1 MRTKIL
7 IVCLGLVSLGVQIK
21 AVNEIRMNQVQANKQ
36 AQRSDSPL
44 SLSLA
49 GEWSV
54 MLGDAKEVRHA
65 MLPGTIDTNH
75 LGFAPSD
82 TTETTHLT
90 RLYAYKG
97 KATYSRTIEIPKQ
110 WKKAAVELFL
120 ERTKPTWVYVDGNLV
135 DSCNFISTP
144 QRYILPKLKTGKHQL
159 DIVVDNSRGVPEQV
173 YGSSH
178 AYTEDTQ
185 TNWNGIIGEISLKQ
199 VELKA
204 GQKLISWE
212 RLSSKAEKGVDAEEQ
227 DAYLFDN
234 DKYLLVGMVQS
245 ESRQYTGKVLP
256 CFRDFHIEGAHFYAD
271 GHPVFLRGKHDAAVW
286 PLTGHVDMTV
296 EGWMKYLGI
305 CSAYGINH
313 VRFHSWCPPE
323 AAFVAADSL
332 GIYLQPELPF
342 WGSFDDKDET
352 LMTFLHQEGEN
363 ILREYG
369 HHPSFRMM
377 ALGNELWGSI
387 DKMKEFVDD
396 FREIA
401 PDKYYTFGSNYY
413 LGYQGVKEGMD
424 YFTTCRIGGEDW
436 GKYNTHTRG
445 SFSFADA
452 YDGGIINHFR
462 PNTTMNFDEACDKWA
477 SPQPWQRQDVEQTSY
492 KRAAGIPIISH
503 ETGQFQ
509 TYPDFREIKKYTGVL
524 YPYNFEIF
532 RRRLAA
538 AGMLSQSDDFHK
550 ASGLWSVKLY
560 KADIEM
566 DLRTRNMAG
575 FQLLDIQDY
584 PGQGSAYVGI
594 LDAFMESKG
603 ITTPEEWR
611 QWCSPVVPLLVTDRF
626 CYEENDTMKAKIQIA
641 NYGGESLKG
650 KKVEWKLDYAKDER
664 YPNVSSVA
672 ETLTHLNQ
680 PSPLAQGEI
689 TIHTD
694 EEGWI
699 DVGEIVHK
707 MKVKANGIDDGDG
720 KCLDVYVGSR
730 KLTLSLYI
738 YEGELDATRYS
749 NTYDLWVYTTPK
761 NINYLKKQVVIV
773 KDLTSDV
780 VKKLEKGAKILWL
793 PTTSNHFVA
802 SDATL
807 SQASN
812 ATPYT
817 VGGLFQT
824 DYWNYRM
831 FKTICENNKKKVSP
845 GTLGILTNPTHPLF
859 RDFPTEMHTNWQ
871 WFPVIKESH
880 PLVLDNFPKD
890 YRPIVQVIDNIERN
904 HKLGLVM
911 EWKVG
916 KGKLLVCMS
925 DLEKASEYP
934 EGRAFYESVLDYML
948 SGDFH
953 PSSEMTMEELKKT
966 LATEPRKIT
975 MKELNNISQ
984 Y

>member
-49 GEWSV
+49 GEWNV
-54 MLGDAKEVRHA
+54 TLGDAKEVKHA

-204 GQKLISWE
+204 GQKLKS
-212 RLSSKAEKGVDAEEQ
+212 
-227 DAYLFDN
+227 
-234 DKYLLVGMVQS
+234 GMVQS

-256 CFRDFHIEGAHFYAD
+256 CFKDFHIEGAHFYAD
-271 GHPVFLRGKHDAAVW
+271 GHLVFLRGKHDAAVW

-305 CSAYGINH
+305 CRAYGINH

-396 FREIA
+396 FRKIA

-413 LGYQGVKEGMD
+413 LGYQGIKEGMD
-424 YFTTCRIGGEDW
+424 YFTTCRIGGEGW

-452 YDGGIINHFR
+452 YDGGMINHFH
-462 PNTTMNFDEACDKWA
+462 PNSTMNFDEACDK
-477 SPQPWQRQDVEQTSY
+477 
-492 KRAAGIPIISH
+492 AGIPIISH

-509 TYPDFREIKKYTGVL
+509 TYPDYREMKKYTGVL
-524 YPYNFEIF
+524 YPYNFEVF

-538 AGMLSQSDDFHK
+538 VGMLSQADDFHK

-925 DLEKASEYP
+925 NLEKASEYP

>member
-1 MRTKIL
+1 MKKSIL
-7 IVCLGLVSLGVQIK
+7 IVCLGFISLD
-21 AVNEIRMNQVQANKQ
+21 ML
-36 AQRSDSPL
+36 AQGSDSPL

-49 GEWSV
+49 GEWNV
-54 MLGDAKEVRHA
+54 TLGDAKEVKHA

-97 KATYSRTIEIPKQ
+97 KATYSCTIEIPRQ
-110 WKKAAVELFL
+110 WKKKAVELFL
-120 ERTKPTWVYVDGNLV
+120 ERTKPTWVYVDGVLV

-144 QRYILPKLKTGKHQL
+144 QRYILPKLKSGKHTL
-159 DIVVDNSRGVPEQV
+159 EIVVDNSRGVPEQV

-204 GQKLISWE
+204 GQKLKS
-212 RLSSKAEKGVDAEEQ
+212 
-227 DAYLFDN
+227 
-234 DKYLLVGMVQS
+234 GMVQS

-256 CFRDFHIEGAHFYAD
+256 CFRDFRIEGAHFYAD

-342 WGSFDDKDET
+342 WGSFDDKDEK
-352 LMTFLHQEGEN
+352 LMAFLHQEGEN

-396 FREIA
+396 FRKIA
-401 PDKYYTFGSNYY
+401 PGKYYTFGSNYY

-424 YFTTCRIGGEDW
+424 YFTTCRIGGEGW

-477 SPQPWQRQDVEQTSY
+477 SPQPWQKQDVEQTSY

-538 AGMLSQSDDFHK
+538 AGMLSQADDFHK

-566 DLRTRNMAG
+566 DLRTKNMAG

-584 PGQGSAYVGI
+584 PGQGSAFVGI

-603 ITTPEEWR
+603 ITTANEWH
-611 QWCSPVVPLLVTDRF
+611 QWCSSVVPLLVTDRF
-626 CYEENDTMKAKIQIA
+626 CYDENEMMNAKVQIA

-650 KKVEWKLDYAKDER
+650 KKLVWKLDYALDENFGDDAA
-664 YPNVSSVA
+664 PNA
-672 ETLTHLNQ
+672 GANIDRFNQ

-689 TIHTD
+689 PITTD
-694 EEGWI
+694 EEGLI
-699 DVGEIVHK
+699 DIGKIHHK
-707 MKVKANGIDDGDG
+707 MKVMADGFNDGNGT
-720 KCLDVYVGSR
+720 CLDVKIPSR
-730 KLTLSLYI
+730 KVILTLDIDYGR
-738 YEGELDATRYS
+738 YDARRHR
-749 NTYDLWVYTTPK
+749 NTYDLWIYTTEK
-761 NINYLKKQVVIV
+761 NLDIYKKGVVITS
-773 KDLTSDV
+773 DLTDEV
-780 VKKLEKGAKILWL
+780 AKKLEKGARVLWM
-793 PTTSNHFVA
+793 PTTSKNFVA
-802 SDATL
+802 SADTI
-807 SQASN
+807 SQAGN

-831 FKTICENNKKKVSP
+831 FKTICENNKKTVSP
-845 GTLGILTNPTHPLF
+845 GTLGILTNPKHPIF
-859 RDFPTEMHTNWQ
+859 CDFPTEMHTNWQ
-871 WFPVIKESH
+871 WFPVIKDSH
-880 PLVLDNFPKD
+880 PLVLDNFAKD
-890 YRPIVQVIDNIERN
+890 DKPIVQVIDNIERN

-916 KGKLLVCMS
+916 AGKLLVCMS

-934 EGRAFYESVLDYML
+934 EGRAFYESVLSYMR
-948 SGDFH
+948 SPEFA
-953 PSSEMTMEELKKT
+953 PQSEITIAGLRKKMKE
-966 LATEPRKIT
+966 EPRQISL
-975 MKELNNISQ
+975 KELNNISQ

>member
-1 MRTKIL
+1 MKKSIL
-7 IVCLGLVSLGVQIK
+7 IVCLGFISLD
-21 AVNEIRMNQVQANKQ
+21 ML
-36 AQRSDSPL
+36 AQGSDSPL

-204 GQKLISWE
+204 GQKLKS
-212 RLSSKAEKGVDAEEQ
+212 
-227 DAYLFDN
+227 
-234 DKYLLVGMVQS
+234 GMVQS

-256 CFRDFHIEGAHFYAD
+256 CFRDFRIEGAHFYAD

-342 WGSFDDKDET
+342 WGSFDDKDEK
-352 LMTFLHQEGEN
+352 LMAFLHQEGEN

-424 YFTTCRIGGEDW
+424 YFTTCRIGGEGW

-477 SPQPWQRQDVEQTSY
+477 SPQPWQKQDVEQTSC

-532 RRRLAA
+532 CRRLAA
-538 AGMLSQSDDFHK
+538 AGMLSQADDFHK

-566 DLRTRNMAG
+566 DLRTKNMAG

-584 PGQGSAYVGI
+584 PGQGSAFVGI

-603 ITTPEEWR
+603 ITTANEWH
-611 QWCSPVVPLLVTDRF
+611 QWCSPVVPLLLTDRF
-626 CYEENDTMKAKIQIA
+626 CYDENEMMNAKVQIA

-650 KKVEWKLDYAKDER
+650 KKLVWKLDYALDENFGDDAA
-664 YPNVSSVA
+664 PNA
-672 ETLTHLNQ
+672 GANIDRFNQ

-689 TIHTD
+689 PITTD
-694 EEGWI
+694 EEGLI
-699 DVGEIVHK
+699 DIGEIHHK
-707 MKVKANGIDDGDG
+707 MKVMADGFNDGNGT
-720 KCLDVYVGSR
+720 CLDVKIPSR
-730 KLTLSLYI
+730 KVILTLDIDYGR
-738 YEGELDATRYS
+738 YDARRHR
-749 NTYDLWVYTTPK
+749 NTYDLWIYTTEK
-761 NINYLKKQVVIV
+761 NLDIYKKGVVITS
-773 KDLTSDV
+773 DLTDEV
-780 VKKLEKGAKILWL
+780 AKKLEKGAKVLWM
-793 PTTSNHFVA
+793 PTTSKNFVA
-802 SDATL
+802 SADTL

-831 FKTICENNKKKVSP
+831 FKTICENNKKTVSP
-845 GTLGILTNPTHPLF
+845 GTLGILTNPKHPIF
-859 RDFPTEMHTNWQ
+859 CDFPTEMHTNWQ

-880 PLVLDNFPKD
+880 PLVLDNFAKD
-890 YRPIVQVIDNIERN
+890 DKPIVQVIDNIERN
-904 HKLGLVM
+904 HKLGFVM

-916 KGKLLVCMS
+916 AGKLLVCMS

-934 EGRAFYESVLDYML
+934 EGRAFYESVLSYMR
-948 SGDFH
+948 SPEFA
-953 PSSEMTMEELKKT
+953 PQSEITIANLRKKLKE
-966 LATEPRKIT
+966 EPRQISL
-975 MKELNNISQ
+975 KELNNISQ

>member
-1 MRTKIL
+1 MKKSIL
-7 IVCLGLVSLGVQIK
+7 IVCLGFISLD
-21 AVNEIRMNQVQANKQ
+21 ML
-36 AQRSDSPL
+36 AQGSDSPL

-49 GEWSV
+49 GEWNV
-54 MLGDAKEVRHA
+54 TLGDAKEVKHA

-204 GQKLISWE
+204 GQKLKS
-212 RLSSKAEKGVDAEEQ
+212 
-227 DAYLFDN
+227 
-234 DKYLLVGMVQS
+234 GMVQS

-256 CFRDFHIEGAHFYAD
+256 CFRDFRIEGAHFYAD

-401 PDKYYTFGSNYY
+401 PHKYYTFGSNYY

-424 YFTTCRIGGEDW
+424 YFTTCRIGGEGW

-477 SPQPWQRQDVEQTSY
+477 SPQPWQRQEVEQTSY

-538 AGMLSQSDDFHK
+538 AGMLSQADDFHK

-566 DLRTRNMAG
+566 DLRTKNMAG

-584 PGQGSAYVGI
+584 PGQGSAFVGI

-603 ITTPEEWR
+603 ITTANEWH
-611 QWCSPVVPLLVTDRF
+611 QWCSSVVPLLVTDRF
-626 CYEENDTMKAKIQIA
+626 CYDENEMMDAKVQIA

-650 KKVEWKLDYAKDER
+650 KKLVWKLDYALDENFGDDAA
-664 YPNVSSVA
+664 PNA
-672 ETLTHLNQ
+672 GANIDRFNQ

-689 TIHTD
+689 PITTD
-694 EEGWI
+694 EEGLI
-699 DVGEIVHK
+699 DIGEIHHK
-707 MKVKANGIDDGDG
+707 MKVMADGFNDGNGT
-720 KCLDVYVGSR
+720 CLDVKIPSR
-730 KLTLSLYI
+730 KVILTLDIDYGR
-738 YEGELDATRYS
+738 YDARRHR
-749 NTYDLWVYTTPK
+749 NTYDLWIYTTEK
-761 NINYLKKQVVIV
+761 NLDIYKKGVVITS
-773 KDLTSDV
+773 DLTDEV
-780 VKKLEKGAKILWL
+780 AKKLEKGAKVLWM
-793 PTTSNHFVA
+793 PTTSKNFVA
-802 SDATL
+802 SADTL

-817 VGGLFQT
+817 VDGLFQT

-831 FKTICENNKKKVSP
+831 FKTICENNKKTVSP
-845 GTLGILTNPTHPLF
+845 GTLGILTNPKHPIF
-859 RDFPTEMHTNWQ
+859 CDFPTEMHTNWQ

-880 PLVLDNFPKD
+880 PLVLDNFAKGVK
-890 YRPIVQVIDNIERN
+890 PIVQVIDNIERN

-916 KGKLLVCMS
+916 AGKLLVCMS

-934 EGRAFYESVLDYML
+934 EGRAFYESVLSYMR
-948 SGDFH
+948 SPEFA
-953 PSSEMTMEELKKT
+953 PQSEITIADLRKKLKE
-966 LATEPRKIT
+966 EPRQISL
-975 MKELNNISQ
+975 KELNNISQ

>member
-1 MRTKIL
+1 MI
-7 IVCLGLVSLGVQIK
+7 IACLGLMSLG
-21 AVNEIRMNQVQANKQ
+21 MQ
-36 AQRSDSPL
+36 AQTNGVAQ

-49 GEWSV
+49 GEWKV
-54 MLGDAKEVRHA
+54 TLGDAKEVKRA

-97 KATYSRTIEIPKQ
+97 KATYSRTIEIPRQ
-110 WKKAAVELFL
+110 WKKGAVELFL
-120 ERTKPTWVYVDGNLV
+120 ERTKPTWVYLDGKLV
-135 DSCNFISTP
+135 DSCNYISTP
-144 QRYILPKLKTGKHQL
+144 QRYILPRLKSGKHQL

-185 TNWNGIIGEISLKQ
+185 TNWNGIIGEIKLGVRSG
-199 VELKA
+199 ELGVLRGRTVSPMDMEKYQ
-204 GQKLISWE
+204 G
-212 RLSSKAEKGVDAEEQ
+212 RLTP
-227 DAYLFDN
+227 N
-234 DKYLLVGMVQS
+234 
-245 ESRQYTGKVLP
+245 SRLQTP
-256 CFRDFHIEGAHFYAD
+256 NFEIRGAHFYAD

-296 EGWMKYLGI
+296 EGWMKYLGT
-305 CSAYGINH
+305 CKAYGINH

-323 AAFVAADSL
+323 AAFVAADKL

-342 WGSFDDKDET
+342 WGSFDDKDEV
-352 LMTFLHQEGEN
+352 LMKFLHQEGEN

-396 FREIA
+396 FRKIA

-424 YFTTCRIGGEDW
+424 YFTTCRIGGEGW

-452 YDGGIINHFR
+452 YDGGMINHFH

-477 SPQPWQRQDVEQTSY
+477 SPQPWQKKDG
-492 KRAAGIPIISH
+492 KAGIPIISH

-509 TYPDFREIKKYTGVL
+509 TYPDYREIKKYTGVL

-538 AGMLSQSDDFHK
+538 AGMLSQADDFHK

-566 DLRTRNMAG
+566 DLRTKNMAG

-584 PGQGSAYVGI
+584 PGQGSAFVGI

-611 QWCSPVVPLLVTDRF
+611 QWCSPIVPLIETDKL
-626 CYEENDTMKAKIQIA
+626 CYEAGETFKGKVLIA
-641 NYGGESLKG
+641 NYGATSLRG
-650 KKVEWKLDYAKDER
+650 KKMTWRISSDEPSFNEDEGKINIFTYNEGLLDAGELNLELHADKPAKV
-664 YPNVSSVA
+664 N
-672 ETLTHLNQ
+672 
-680 PSPLAQGEI
+680 
-689 TIHTD
+689 
-694 EEGWI
+694 
-699 DVGEIVHK
+699 
-707 MKVKANGIDDGDG
+707 
-720 KCLDVYVGSR
+720 
-730 KLTLSLYI
+730 LTLSI
-738 YEGELDATRYS
+738 DGTEARNSYE
-749 NTYDLWVYTTPK
+749 LWVYPRKTVDKK
-761 NINYLKKQVVIV
+761 NVVIA
-773 KDLTSDV
+773 KDLTPDV
-780 VKKLEKGAKILWL
+780 VASLEKGAKVLWMPDSL
-793 PTTSNHFVA
+793 
-802 SDATL
+802 
-807 SQASN
+807 
-812 ATPYT
+812 PYT

-831 FKTICENNKKKVSP
+831 FKTICENNKKAVSP
-845 GTLGILTNPTHPLF
+845 GTLGILTRPEHPIF
-859 RDFPTEMHTNWQ
+859 KGFPTEMHTNWQ

-880 PLVLDNFPKD
+880 PLVLDNFAKD
-890 YRPIVQVIDNIERN
+890 YLPIVQVIDNIERN

-916 KGKLLVCMS
+916 AGKLLVCMS
-925 DLEKASEYP
+925 DLEKASQYP
-934 EGRAFYESVLDYML
+934 EGRAFYQSVLSYMR
-948 SGDFH
+948 SSDFN
-953 PSSEMTMEELKKT
+953 PQSEITIPDLMKT
-966 LATEPRKIT
+966 LKEEPRKVS

>member
-1 MRTKIL
+1 MKKSMI
-7 IVCLGLVSLGVQIK
+7 IACLGLMSLG
-21 AVNEIRMNQVQANKQ
+21 MQ
-36 AQRSDSPL
+36 AQTNGVAQ

-49 GEWSV
+49 GEWKV
-54 MLGDAKEVRHA
+54 TLGDAKEVKRA

-97 KATYSRTIEIPKQ
+97 KATYSRTIEIPRQ
-110 WKKAAVELFL
+110 WKKGAVELFL
-120 ERTKPTWVYVDGNLV
+120 ERTKPTWVYLDGKLV
-135 DSCNFISTP
+135 DSCNYISTP
-144 QRYILPKLKTGKHQL
+144 QRYILPRLKSGKHQL

-185 TNWNGIIGEISLKQ
+185 TNWNGIIGEIKLGVRSG
-199 VELKA
+199 ELGVLRGRAVSPMDMEKYQ
-204 GQKLISWE
+204 G
-212 RLSSKAEKGVDAEEQ
+212 RLTP
-227 DAYLFDN
+227 N
-234 DKYLLVGMVQS
+234 
-245 ESRQYTGKVLP
+245 SRLQTP
-256 CFRDFHIEGAHFYAD
+256 NFEIRGAHFYAD

-296 EGWMKYLGI
+296 EGWMKYLGT
-305 CSAYGINH
+305 CKAYGINH

-323 AAFVAADSL
+323 AAFVAADKL

-342 WGSFDDKDET
+342 WGSFDDKDEV
-352 LMTFLHQEGEN
+352 LMKFLHQEGEN

-377 ALGNELWGSI
+377 ALGNELWGSF

-396 FREIA
+396 FRKIA

-424 YFTTCRIGGEDW
+424 YFTTCRIGGEGW

-452 YDGGIINHFR
+452 YDGGMINHFH

-477 SPQPWQRQDVEQTSY
+477 SPQPWQKKDG
-492 KRAAGIPIISH
+492 KAGIPIISH

-509 TYPDFREIKKYTGVL
+509 TYPDYREIKKYTGVL

-538 AGMLSQSDDFHK
+538 AGMLSQADDFHK

-566 DLRTRNMAG
+566 DLRTKNMAG

-584 PGQGSAYVGI
+584 PGQGSAFVGI

-611 QWCSPVVPLLVTDRF
+611 QWCSPIVPLIETDKL
-626 CYEENDTMKAKIQIA
+626 CYEAGETFKGKVLIA
-641 NYGGESLKG
+641 NYGATSLRG
-650 KKVEWKLDYAKDER
+650 KKMTWRISSDEPSFNEDEGKINIFTYNEGLLDAGELNLELHADKPAKV
-664 YPNVSSVA
+664 N
-672 ETLTHLNQ
+672 
-680 PSPLAQGEI
+680 
-689 TIHTD
+689 
-694 EEGWI
+694 
-699 DVGEIVHK
+699 
-707 MKVKANGIDDGDG
+707 
-720 KCLDVYVGSR
+720 
-730 KLTLSLYI
+730 LTLSI
-738 YEGELDATRYS
+738 DGTEARNSYE
-749 NTYDLWVYTTPK
+749 LWVYPRKTVDKK
-761 NINYLKKQVVIV
+761 NVVIA
-773 KDLTSDV
+773 KDLTPDV
-780 VKKLEKGAKILWL
+780 VASLEKGAKVLWMPDSL
-793 PTTSNHFVA
+793 
-802 SDATL
+802 
-807 SQASN
+807 
-812 ATPYT
+812 PYT

-831 FKTICENNKKKVSP
+831 FKTICENNKKAVSP
-845 GTLGILTNPTHPLF
+845 GTLGILTRPEHPIF
-859 RDFPTEMHTNWQ
+859 KGFPTEMHTNWQ

-880 PLVLDNFPKD
+880 PLVLDNFAKD
-890 YRPIVQVIDNIERN
+890 YLPIVQVIDNIERN

-916 KGKLLVCMS
+916 AGKLLVCMS
-925 DLEKASEYP
+925 DLEKASQYP
-934 EGRAFYESVLDYML
+934 EGRAFYQSVLSYMR
-948 SGDFH
+948 SSDFN
-953 PSSEMTMEELKKT
+953 PQSEITIPDLMKT
-966 LATEPRKIT
+966 LKEEPRKVS

>member
-1 MRTKIL
+1 MKKSIL
-7 IVCLGLVSLGVQIK
+7 IVCLGFISLD
-21 AVNEIRMNQVQANKQ
+21 ML
-36 AQRSDSPL
+36 AQGSDSPL

-49 GEWSV
+49 GEWNV
-54 MLGDAKEVRHA
+54 TLGDAKEVKHA

-204 GQKLISWE
+204 GQKLKS
-212 RLSSKAEKGVDAEEQ
+212 
-227 DAYLFDN
+227 
-234 DKYLLVGMVQS
+234 GMVQS

-256 CFRDFHIEGAHFYAD
+256 CFRDFRIEGAHFYAD

-342 WGSFDDKDET
+342 WGSFDDKDEK

-424 YFTTCRIGGEDW
+424 YFTTCRIGGEGW

-445 SFSFADA
+445 SFSFAAA

-477 SPQPWQRQDVEQTSY
+477 SPQPWQKQEVEPTSY

-538 AGMLSQSDDFHK
+538 AGMLSQADDFHK

-566 DLRTRNMAG
+566 DLRTKNMAG

-584 PGQGSAYVGI
+584 PGQGSAFVGI

-603 ITTPEEWR
+603 ITTANEWH
-611 QWCSPVVPLLVTDRF
+611 QWCSSVVPLLVTDRF
-626 CYEENDTMKAKIQIA
+626 CYDENEMMNAKVQIA

-650 KKVEWKLDYAKDER
+650 KKLVWKLDYALDENFGDDAA
-664 YPNVSSVA
+664 PNA
-672 ETLTHLNQ
+672 GANIDRFNQ

-689 TIHTD
+689 PITTD
-694 EEGWI
+694 EEGLI
-699 DVGEIVHK
+699 DIGEIHHK
-707 MKVKANGIDDGDG
+707 MKVMADGFNDGNGT
-720 KCLDVYVGSR
+720 CLDVKIPSR
-730 KLTLSLYI
+730 KVILTLDIDYGR
-738 YEGELDATRYS
+738 YDARRHR
-749 NTYDLWVYTTPK
+749 NTYDLWIYTTEK
-761 NINYLKKQVVIV
+761 NLDIYKEGVVITS
-773 KDLTSDV
+773 DLTDEV
-780 VKKLEKGAKILWL
+780 AKKLEKGAKVLWM
-793 PTTSNHFVA
+793 PTTSKNFVA
-802 SDATL
+802 SADTL

-831 FKTICENNKKKVSP
+831 FKTICENNKKTVSP
-845 GTLGILTNPTHPLF
+845 GTLGILTNPKHPIF
-859 RDFPTEMHTNWQ
+859 CDFPTEMHTNWQ

-880 PLVLDNFPKD
+880 PLVLDNFAKGVK
-890 YRPIVQVIDNIERN
+890 PIVQVIDNIERN

-916 KGKLLVCMS
+916 AGKLLVCMS

-934 EGRAFYESVLDYML
+934 EGRAFYESVLSYMR
-948 SGDFH
+948 SPEFA
-953 PSSEMTMEELKKT
+953 PQSEITIAGLRKKLKE
-966 LATEPRKIT
+966 EPRQISL
-975 MKELNNISQ
+975 KELNNISQ

>member
-1 MRTKIL
+1 MKKSIL
-7 IVCLGLVSLGVQIK
+7 IVCLGFISLD
-21 AVNEIRMNQVQANKQ
+21 ML
-36 AQRSDSPL
+36 AQGSDSPL

-54 MLGDAKEVRHA
+54 TLGDAKEVRHA

-204 GQKLISWE
+204 GQKLKS
-212 RLSSKAEKGVDAEEQ
+212 
-227 DAYLFDN
+227 
-234 DKYLLVGMVQS
+234 GMVQS
-245 ESRQYTGKVLP
+245 ESRQYSGKVLP

-305 CSAYGINH
+305 CRAYGINH

-342 WGSFDDKDET
+342 WGSFDDKDEK

-424 YFTTCRIGGEDW
+424 YFTTCRIGGEGW

-462 PNTTMNFDEACDKWA
+462 PNTTTNFDEACDKWA
-477 SPQPWQRQDVEQTSY
+477 SPQPWQKQDVEQTSY

-538 AGMLSQSDDFHK
+538 AGMLSQADDFHK

-566 DLRTRNMAG
+566 DLRTKNMAG

-584 PGQGSAYVGI
+584 PGQGSAFVGI

-603 ITTPEEWR
+603 ITTANEWH
-611 QWCSPVVPLLVTDRF
+611 QWCSSVVPLLVTDRF
-626 CYEENDTMKAKIQIA
+626 CYDENEMMNAKVQIA

-650 KKVEWKLDYAKDER
+650 KKLVWKLDYALDENFGDDAA
-664 YPNVSSVA
+664 PNA
-672 ETLTHLNQ
+672 GANIDRFNQ

-689 TIHTD
+689 PITTD
-694 EEGWI
+694 EEGLI
-699 DVGEIVHK
+699 DIGEIHHK
-707 MKVKANGIDDGDG
+707 MKVMADGFNDGNGT
-720 KCLDVYVGSR
+720 CLDVKIPSR
-730 KLTLSLYI
+730 KVILTLDIDYGR
-738 YEGELDATRYS
+738 YDARRHR
-749 NTYDLWVYTTPK
+749 NTYDLWIYTTEK
-761 NINYLKKQVVIV
+761 SLDIYKKGVVITS
-773 KDLTSDV
+773 DLTDEV
-780 VKKLEKGAKILWL
+780 AKKLEKGAKVLWM
-793 PTTSNHFVA
+793 PTTSKNFVA
-802 SDATL
+802 SADTI
-807 SQASN
+807 SQAGN

-831 FKTICENNKKKVSP
+831 FKTICENNKKTVSP
-845 GTLGILTNPTHPLF
+845 GTLGILTNPKHPIF
-859 RDFPTEMHTNWQ
+859 CDFPTEMHTNWQ

-880 PLVLDNFPKD
+880 PLVLDNFAKGVK
-890 YRPIVQVIDNIERN
+890 PIVQVIDNIERN

-916 KGKLLVCMS
+916 AGKLLVCMS

-934 EGRAFYESVLDYML
+934 EGRAFYESVLSYMR
-948 SGDFH
+948 SPEFA
-953 PSSEMTMEELKKT
+953 PQSEITIANLRKKLKE
-966 LATEPRKIT
+966 EPRQISL
-975 MKELNNISQ
+975 KELNNISQ

>member
-1 MRTKIL
+1 MKKLIL
-7 IVCLGLVSLGVQIK
+7 IVCLGFISLD
-21 AVNEIRMNQVQANKQ
+21 ML
-36 AQRSDSPL
+36 AQGSDSPL

-49 GEWSV
+49 GEWNV
-54 MLGDAKEVRHA
+54 TLGDAKEVKHA

-120 ERTKPTWVYVDGNLV
+120 ERTKPTWVYVDGKLV

-204 GQKLISWE
+204 GQKLKS
-212 RLSSKAEKGVDAEEQ
+212 
-227 DAYLFDN
+227 
-234 DKYLLVGMVQS
+234 GMVQS
-245 ESRQYTGKVLP
+245 ESRQYSGKVLP
-256 CFRDFHIEGAHFYAD
+256 CFKDFHIEGAHFYAD

-342 WGSFDDKDET
+342 WGSFDDKDEK
-352 LMTFLHQEGEN
+352 LMAFLHQEGEN

-424 YFTTCRIGGEDW
+424 YFTTCRIGGEGW

-538 AGMLSQSDDFHK
+538 AGMLSQADDFHK

-566 DLRTRNMAG
+566 DLRTKNMAG

-584 PGQGSAYVGI
+584 PGQGSAFVGI

-603 ITTPEEWR
+603 ITTANEWH
-611 QWCSPVVPLLVTDRF
+611 QWCSSVVPLLVTDRF
-626 CYEENDTMKAKIQIA
+626 CYDENEMMNAKVQIA

-650 KKVEWKLDYAKDER
+650 KKLVWKLDYALDENFGDDAA
-664 YPNVSSVA
+664 PNA
-672 ETLTHLNQ
+672 GANIDRFNQ

-689 TIHTD
+689 PITTD
-694 EEGWI
+694 EEGLI
-699 DVGEIVHK
+699 DIGEIHHK
-707 MKVKANGIDDGDG
+707 MKVMADGFNDGNGT
-720 KCLDVYVGSR
+720 CLDVKIPSR
-730 KLTLSLYI
+730 KVILTLDIDYGR
-738 YEGELDATRYS
+738 YDARRHR
-749 NTYDLWVYTTPK
+749 NTYDLWIYTTEK
-761 NINYLKKQVVIV
+761 NLDIYKKGVVITS
-773 KDLTSDV
+773 DLTDEV
-780 VKKLEKGAKILWL
+780 AKKLEKGARVLWM
-793 PTTSNHFVA
+793 PTTSKNFVA
-802 SDATL
+802 FADTI
-807 SQASN
+807 SQAGN

-831 FKTICENNKKKVSP
+831 FKTICENNKKTVSP
-845 GTLGILTNPTHPLF
+845 GTLGILTNPKHPIF
-859 RDFPTEMHTNWQ
+859 CDFPTEMHTNWQ
-871 WFPVIKESH
+871 WFPVIKDSH
-880 PLVLDNFPKD
+880 PLVLDNFAKD
-890 YRPIVQVIDNIERN
+890 DKPIVQVIDNIERN

-916 KGKLLVCMS
+916 AGKLLVCMS

-934 EGRAFYESVLDYML
+934 EGRAFYESVLSYMR
-948 SGDFH
+948 SPEFA
-953 PSSEMTMEELKKT
+953 PQSEITIAGLRKKLKE
-966 LATEPRKIT
+966 EPRQISL
-975 MKELNNISQ
+975 KELNNISQ

>member
-1 MRTKIL
+1 MKKSIL
-7 IVCLGLVSLGVQIK
+7 IVCLGFISLD
-21 AVNEIRMNQVQANKQ
+21 ML
-36 AQRSDSPL
+36 AQGSDSPL

-49 GEWSV
+49 GEWNV
-54 MLGDAKEVRHA
+54 TLGDAKEVKHA

-185 TNWNGIIGEISLKQ
+185 TNWNGIIGEISLKL

-204 GQKLISWE
+204 GQKLKS
-212 RLSSKAEKGVDAEEQ
+212 
-227 DAYLFDN
+227 
-234 DKYLLVGMVQS
+234 GMVQS

-256 CFRDFHIEGAHFYAD
+256 CFKDFHIEGAHFYAD

-342 WGSFDDKDET
+342 WGSFDDKDEK

-424 YFTTCRIGGEDW
+424 YFTTCRIGGEGW

-477 SPQPWQRQDVEQTSY
+477 SPQPWQKQEVEPTSY

-532 RRRLAA
+532 RRCLAA
-538 AGMLSQSDDFHK
+538 AGMLSQADDFHK

-566 DLRTRNMAG
+566 DLRTKNMAG

-584 PGQGSAYVGI
+584 PGQGSAFVGI

-603 ITTPEEWR
+603 ITTANEWH
-611 QWCSPVVPLLVTDRF
+611 QWCSSVVPLLVTDRF
-626 CYEENDTMKAKIQIA
+626 CYDENEMMNAKVQIA

-650 KKVEWKLDYAKDER
+650 KKLVWKLDYALDENFGDDAA
-664 YPNVSSVA
+664 PNA
-672 ETLTHLNQ
+672 GANIDRFNQ

-689 TIHTD
+689 PITTD
-694 EEGWI
+694 EEGLI
-699 DVGEIVHK
+699 DIGEIHHK
-707 MKVKANGIDDGDG
+707 MKVMADGFNDGNGT
-720 KCLDVYVGSR
+720 CLDVKIPSR
-730 KLTLSLYI
+730 KVILTLDIDYGR
-738 YEGELDATRYS
+738 YDARRHR
-749 NTYDLWVYTTPK
+749 NTYDLWIYTTEK
-761 NINYLKKQVVIV
+761 NLDIYKEGVVITS
-773 KDLTSDV
+773 DLTDEV
-780 VKKLEKGAKILWL
+780 AKKLEKGAKVLWM
-793 PTTSNHFVA
+793 PTTSKNFVA
-802 SDATL
+802 SADTI

-831 FKTICENNKKKVSP
+831 FKTICENNKKTVSP
-845 GTLGILTNPTHPLF
+845 GTLGILTNPKHPIF
-859 RDFPTEMHTNWQ
+859 CDFPTEMHTNWQ

-880 PLVLDNFPKD
+880 PLVLDNFAKGVK
-890 YRPIVQVIDNIERN
+890 PIVQVIDNIERN

-916 KGKLLVCMS
+916 AGKLLVCMS

-934 EGRAFYESVLDYML
+934 EGRAFYESVLSYMR
-948 SGDFH
+948 SPEFA
-953 PSSEMTMEELKKT
+953 PQSEITIADLRKKLKE
-966 LATEPRKIT
+966 EPRQISL
-975 MKELNNISQ
+975 KELNNISQ

>member
-1 MRTKIL
+1 MI
-7 IVCLGLVSLGVQIK
+7 IACLGLMSLG
-21 AVNEIRMNQVQANKQ
+21 MQ
-36 AQRSDSPL
+36 AQTNGVAQ

-49 GEWSV
+49 GEWKV
-54 MLGDAKEVRHA
+54 TLGDAKEVKRA

-97 KATYSRTIEIPKQ
+97 KATYSRTIEIPRQ
-110 WKKAAVELFL
+110 WKKGAVELFL
-120 ERTKPTWVYVDGNLV
+120 ERTKPTWVYLDGKLV
-135 DSCNFISTP
+135 DSCNYISTP
-144 QRYILPKLKTGKHQL
+144 QRYILPRLKSGKHQL

-185 TNWNGIIGEISLKQ
+185 TNWNGIIGEIKLGVRSE
-199 VELKA
+199 ELGVLRGRAVSPMDMEKYQ
-204 GQKLISWE
+204 GGLTPNS
-212 RLSSKAEKGVDAEEQ
+212 RLQTPNFEI
-227 DAYLFDN
+227 
-234 DKYLLVGMVQS
+234 
-245 ESRQYTGKVLP
+245 R
-256 CFRDFHIEGAHFYAD
+256 GAHFYAD

-296 EGWMKYLGI
+296 EGWMKYLGT
-305 CSAYGINH
+305 CKEYGINH

-323 AAFVAADSL
+323 AAFVAADKL
-332 GIYLQPELPF
+332 GVYLQPELPF
-342 WGSFDDKDET
+342 WGSFDDKDEV
-352 LMTFLHQEGEN
+352 LMKFLHQEGEN

-387 DKMKEFVDD
+387 DKMKGFVDD
-396 FREIA
+396 FRKIA

-424 YFTTCRIGGEDW
+424 YFTTCRIGGEGW

-452 YDGGIINHFR
+452 YDGGMINHFH
-462 PNTTMNFDEACDKWA
+462 PNTSMNFDEACDKWA
-477 SPQPWQRQDVEQTSY
+477 SPQPWQKKDG
-492 KRAAGIPIISH
+492 KAGIPIISH

-509 TYPDFREIKKYTGVL
+509 TYPDYREIKKYTGVL
-524 YPYNFEIF
+524 YPYNFEMF

-538 AGMLSQSDDFHK
+538 AGMLSQADDFHK

-566 DLRTRNMAG
+566 DLRTKNMAG

-584 PGQGSAYVGI
+584 PGQGSAFVGI

-611 QWCSPVVPLLVTDRF
+611 QWCSPIVPLIETDKL
-626 CYEENDTMKAKIQIA
+626 CYEAGETFKGKVLIA
-641 NYGGESLKG
+641 NYGATSLRG
-650 KKVEWKLDYAKDER
+650 KKMTWRISSDEPSFNEDEGKINIFTYNEGLLDAGELNLELHADKPAKV
-664 YPNVSSVA
+664 N
-672 ETLTHLNQ
+672 
-680 PSPLAQGEI
+680 
-689 TIHTD
+689 
-694 EEGWI
+694 
-699 DVGEIVHK
+699 
-707 MKVKANGIDDGDG
+707 
-720 KCLDVYVGSR
+720 
-730 KLTLSLYI
+730 LTLSI
-738 YEGELDATRYS
+738 DGTDARNSYE
-749 NTYDLWVYTTPK
+749 LWVYPRKTVDKK
-761 NINYLKKQVVIV
+761 NVVV
-773 KDLTSDV
+773 AKDLTPDV
-780 VKKLEKGAKILWL
+780 VASLEKGAKVLWMPDSL
-793 PTTSNHFVA
+793 
-802 SDATL
+802 
-807 SQASN
+807 
-812 ATPYT
+812 PYT

-831 FKTICENNKKKVSP
+831 FKTICENNKKAVSP
-845 GTLGILTNPTHPLF
+845 GTLGILTRPEHPIF
-859 RDFPTEMHTNWQ
+859 KGFPTEMHTNWQ

-880 PLVLDNFPKD
+880 PLVLDNFAKD
-890 YRPIVQVIDNIERN
+890 YLPIVQVIDNIERN

-916 KGKLLVCMS
+916 AGKLLVCMS
-925 DLEKASEYP
+925 DLEKASQYP
-934 EGRAFYESVLDYML
+934 EGRAFYQSVLSYMR
-948 SGDFH
+948 SSDFN
-953 PSSEMTMEELKKT
+953 PQSEITIPDLMKT
-966 LATEPRKIT
+966 LKEEPRKVS

>member
-1 MRTKIL
+1 MKKSIL
-7 IVCLGLVSLGVQIK
+7 IVCLGFISLD
-21 AVNEIRMNQVQANKQ
+21 ML
-36 AQRSDSPL
+36 AQGSDSPL

-54 MLGDAKEVRHA
+54 TLGDAKEVRHA

-90 RLYAYKG
+90 RLYAYKS

-204 GQKLISWE
+204 GQKLKS
-212 RLSSKAEKGVDAEEQ
+212 
-227 DAYLFDN
+227 
-234 DKYLLVGMVQS
+234 GMVQS

-305 CSAYGINH
+305 CRAYGINH

-342 WGSFDDKDET
+342 WGSFDDKDEK
-352 LMTFLHQEGEN
+352 LMAFLHQEGEN

-369 HHPSFRMM
+369 HHLSFRMM

-401 PDKYYTFGSNYY
+401 SDKYFTFGSNYY

-424 YFTTCRIGGEDW
+424 YFTTCRIGGEGW

-477 SPQPWQRQDVEQTSY
+477 SPQPWQKQDVEQTSY

-538 AGMLSQSDDFHK
+538 AGMLSQADDFHK

-566 DLRTRNMAG
+566 DLRTKNMAG

-584 PGQGSAYVGI
+584 PGQGSAFVGI

-603 ITTPEEWR
+603 ITTANEWH
-611 QWCSPVVPLLVTDRF
+611 QWCSSVVPLLVTDRF
-626 CYEENDTMKAKIQIA
+626 CYDENEMMNAKVQIA

-650 KKVEWKLDYAKDER
+650 KKLVWKLDYALDENFGDDAA
-664 YPNVSSVA
+664 PNA
-672 ETLTHLNQ
+672 GANIDRFNQ

-689 TIHTD
+689 PITTD
-694 EEGWI
+694 EEGLI
-699 DVGEIVHK
+699 DIGEIHHK
-707 MKVKANGIDDGDG
+707 MKVMADGFNDGNGA
-720 KCLDVYVGSR
+720 CLDVKIPSR
-730 KLTLSLYI
+730 KVILTLDIDYGR
-738 YEGELDATRYS
+738 YDARRHR
-749 NTYDLWVYTTPK
+749 NTYDLWIYTTEK
-761 NINYLKKQVVIV
+761 NLDIYKEGVVITS
-773 KDLTSDV
+773 DLTDEV
-780 VKKLEKGAKILWL
+780 AKKLEKGAKVLWM
-793 PTTSNHFVA
+793 PTTSKNFVA
-802 SDATL
+802 SADTI
-807 SQASN
+807 SQAGN

-831 FKTICENNKKKVSP
+831 FKTICENNKKTVSP
-845 GTLGILTNPTHPLF
+845 GTLGILTNPKHPIF
-859 RDFPTEMHTNWQ
+859 CDFPTEMHTNWQ
-871 WFPVIKESH
+871 WFPVIKDSH
-880 PLVLDNFPKD
+880 PLVLDNFAKD
-890 YRPIVQVIDNIERN
+890 DKPIVQVIDNIERN

-916 KGKLLVCMS
+916 AGKLLVCMS

-934 EGRAFYESVLDYML
+934 EGRAFYESVLSYMR
-948 SGDFH
+948 SPEFA
-953 PSSEMTMEELKKT
+953 PQSEITIADLRKKLKE
-966 LATEPRKIT
+966 EPRQISL
-975 MKELNNISQ
+975 KELNNISQ

>member
-1 MRTKIL
+1 MI
-7 IVCLGLVSLGVQIK
+7 IACLGLMSLG
-21 AVNEIRMNQVQANKQ
+21 MQ
-36 AQRSDSPL
+36 AQTNGVAQ

-49 GEWSV
+49 GEWKV
-54 MLGDAKEVRHA
+54 TLGDAKEVKRA

-82 TTETTHLT
+82 TIETTHLT

-97 KATYSRTIEIPKQ
+97 KATYSRTIEIPRQ
-110 WKKAAVELFL
+110 WKKGAVELFL
-120 ERTKPTWVYVDGNLV
+120 ERTKPTWVYLDGKLV
-135 DSCNFISTP
+135 DSCNYISTP
-144 QRYILPKLKTGKHQL
+144 QRYILPRLKSGKHQL

-185 TNWNGIIGEISLKQ
+185 TNWNGIIGEIKLGVRSE
-199 VELKA
+199 ELGVLRGRAVSPMDMEKYQ
-204 GQKLISWE
+204 G
-212 RLSSKAEKGVDAEEQ
+212 RLTP
-227 DAYLFDN
+227 N
-234 DKYLLVGMVQS
+234 
-245 ESRQYTGKVLP
+245 SRLQTP
-256 CFRDFHIEGAHFYAD
+256 NFEIRGAHFYAD

-296 EGWMKYLGI
+296 EGWMKYLST
-305 CSAYGINH
+305 CKEYGINH

-323 AAFVAADSL
+323 AAFVAADKL

-342 WGSFDDKDET
+342 WGSFDDKDEV
-352 LMTFLHQEGEN
+352 LMKFLHQEGEN

-396 FREIA
+396 FRKIA

-424 YFTTCRIGGEDW
+424 YFTTCRIGGEGW

-452 YDGGIINHFR
+452 YDGGMINHFH

-477 SPQPWQRQDVEQTSY
+477 SPQPWQKKDG
-492 KRAAGIPIISH
+492 KAGIPIISH

-509 TYPDFREIKKYTGVL
+509 TYPDYREIKKYTGVL
-524 YPYNFEIF
+524 YPYNFEMF

-538 AGMLSQSDDFHK
+538 AGMLSQADDFHK

-566 DLRTRNMAG
+566 DLRTKNMAG

-584 PGQGSAYVGI
+584 PGQGSAFVGI

-611 QWCSPVVPLLVTDRF
+611 QWCSPIVPLIETDKL
-626 CYEENDTMKAKIQIA
+626 CYEAGETFKGKVLIA
-641 NYGGESLKG
+641 NYGATSLRG
-650 KKVEWKLDYAKDER
+650 KKMTWRISSDEPSFNEDEGKINIFTYNEGLLDAGELNLELHADKPAKV
-664 YPNVSSVA
+664 N
-672 ETLTHLNQ
+672 
-680 PSPLAQGEI
+680 
-689 TIHTD
+689 
-694 EEGWI
+694 
-699 DVGEIVHK
+699 
-707 MKVKANGIDDGDG
+707 
-720 KCLDVYVGSR
+720 
-730 KLTLSLYI
+730 LTLSI
-738 YEGELDATRYS
+738 DGTDARNSYE
-749 NTYDLWVYTTPK
+749 LWVYPRKTVDKK
-761 NINYLKKQVVIV
+761 NVVIA
-773 KDLTSDV
+773 KDLTPDV
-780 VKKLEKGAKILWL
+780 VASLEKGAKVLWMPDSL
-793 PTTSNHFVA
+793 
-802 SDATL
+802 
-807 SQASN
+807 
-812 ATPYT
+812 PYT

-831 FKTICENNKKKVSP
+831 FKTICENNKKAVSP
-845 GTLGILTNPTHPLF
+845 GTLGILTRPEHPIF
-859 RDFPTEMHTNWQ
+859 KGFPTEMHTNWQ

-880 PLVLDNFPKD
+880 PLVLDNFAKD
-890 YRPIVQVIDNIERN
+890 YLPIVQVIDNIERN

-916 KGKLLVCMS
+916 AGKLLVCMS
-925 DLEKASEYP
+925 DLEKASQYP
-934 EGRAFYESVLDYML
+934 EGRAFYQSVLSYMR
-948 SGDFH
+948 SSDFN
-953 PSSEMTMEELKKT
+953 PQSEITIPDLMKT
-966 LATEPRKIT
+966 LKEEPRKVS

>member
-21 AVNEIRMNQVQANKQ
+21 AVNEIRMNQVQVNKRE
-36 AQRSDSPL
+36 QRSDSPL

-49 GEWSV
+49 GEWNV
-54 MLGDAKEVRHA
+54 TLGDAKEVKHA

-110 WKKAAVELFL
+110 WKKTAVELFL

-185 TNWNGIIGEISLKQ
+185 TNWNGIIGEILLK
-199 VELKA
+199 VKSE
-204 GQKLISWE
+204 E
-212 RLSSKAEKGVDAEEQ
+212 RRVSNSCAIPASI
-227 DAYLFDN
+227 
-234 DKYLLVGMVQS
+234 QS
-245 ESRQYTGKVLP
+245 YSGKVLP
-256 CFRDFHIEGAHFYAD
+256 CFKDFHIEGAHFYAD

-305 CSAYGINH
+305 CRAYGINH

-424 YFTTCRIGGEDW
+424 YFTTCRIGGEGW

-477 SPQPWQRQDVEQTSY
+477 SPQPWQKQEVEQTSY

-538 AGMLSQSDDFHK
+538 AGMLSQADDFHK

-566 DLRTRNMAG
+566 DLRTKNMAG

-584 PGQGSAYVGI
+584 PGQGSAFVGI

-603 ITTPEEWR
+603 ITTANEWH
-611 QWCSPVVPLLVTDRF
+611 QWCSPVVPLLLTDRF
-626 CYEENDTMKAKIQIA
+626 CYDENEMMNAKVQIA

-650 KKVEWKLDYAKDER
+650 KKLVWKLDYAPDENSADDASPKAGANIDR
-664 YPNVSSVA
+664 F
-672 ETLTHLNQ
+672 NQ

-689 TIHTD
+689 PITTD
-694 EEGWI
+694 EEGLI
-699 DVGEIVHK
+699 DIGEIHHK
-707 MKVKANGIDDGDG
+707 MKVMADGFNDGNGA
-720 KCLDVYVGSR
+720 CLDVKIPSR
-730 KLTLSLYI
+730 KVILTLDIDYGR
-738 YEGELDATRYS
+738 YDARRHR
-749 NTYDLWVYTTPK
+749 NTYDLWIYTTEK
-761 NINYLKKQVVIV
+761 SLDIYKEGVVITS
-773 KDLTSDV
+773 DLTDEV
-780 VKKLEKGAKILWL
+780 AKKLEKGAKVLWM
-793 PTTSNHFVA
+793 PTTSKNFVA
-802 SDATL
+802 SADTI
-807 SQASN
+807 SQAGN

-831 FKTICENNKKKVSP
+831 FKTICENNKKTVSP
-845 GTLGILTNPTHPLF
+845 GTLGILTNPKHPIF
-859 RDFPTEMHTNWQ
+859 CDFPTEMHTNWQ
-871 WFPVIKESH
+871 WFPVIKDSH
-880 PLVLDNFPKD
+880 PLVLDNFAKD
-890 YRPIVQVIDNIERN
+890 DKPIVQVIDNIERN

>member
-1 MRTKIL
+1 MKKSIL
-7 IVCLGLVSLGVQIK
+7 IVCLGFISLD
-21 AVNEIRMNQVQANKQ
+21 ML
-36 AQRSDSPL
+36 AQGSDSPL

-54 MLGDAKEVRHA
+54 TLGDAKEVRHA

-90 RLYAYKG
+90 RLYAYKS

-204 GQKLISWE
+204 GQKLKS
-212 RLSSKAEKGVDAEEQ
+212 
-227 DAYLFDN
+227 
-234 DKYLLVGMVQS
+234 GMVQS

-305 CSAYGINH
+305 CRAYGINH

-342 WGSFDDKDET
+342 WGSFDDKDEK
-352 LMTFLHQEGEN
+352 LMAFLHQEGEN

-401 PDKYYTFGSNYY
+401 SDKYFTFGSNYY

-424 YFTTCRIGGEDW
+424 YFTTCRIGGEGW

-477 SPQPWQRQDVEQTSY
+477 SPQPWQKQDVEQTSY

-538 AGMLSQSDDFHK
+538 AGMLSQADDFHK

-566 DLRTRNMAG
+566 DLRTKNMAG

-584 PGQGSAYVGI
+584 PGQGSAFVGI

-603 ITTPEEWR
+603 ITTANEWH
-611 QWCSPVVPLLVTDRF
+611 QWCSSVVPLLVTDRF
-626 CYEENDTMKAKIQIA
+626 CYDENEMMNAKVQIA

-650 KKVEWKLDYAKDER
+650 KKLVWKLDYALDENFGDDAA
-664 YPNVSSVA
+664 PNA
-672 ETLTHLNQ
+672 GANIDRFNQ

-689 TIHTD
+689 PITTD
-694 EEGWI
+694 EEGLI
-699 DVGEIVHK
+699 DIGEIHHK
-707 MKVKANGIDDGDG
+707 MKVMADGFNDGNGT
-720 KCLDVYVGSR
+720 CLDVKIPSR
-730 KLTLSLYI
+730 KVILTLDIDYGR
-738 YEGELDATRYS
+738 YDARRHR
-749 NTYDLWVYTTPK
+749 NTYDLWIYTTEK
-761 NINYLKKQVVIV
+761 NLDIYKKGVVITS
-773 KDLTSDV
+773 DLTDEV
-780 VKKLEKGAKILWL
+780 AKKLEKGARVLWM
-793 PTTSNHFVA
+793 PTTSKNFVA
-802 SDATL
+802 SADTI
-807 SQASN
+807 SQAGN

-831 FKTICENNKKKVSP
+831 FKTICENNKKTVSP
-845 GTLGILTNPTHPLF
+845 GTLGILTNPKHPIF
-859 RDFPTEMHTNWQ
+859 CDFPTEMHTNWQ
-871 WFPVIKESH
+871 WFPVIKDSH
-880 PLVLDNFPKD
+880 PLVLDNFAKGVK
-890 YRPIVQVIDNIERN
+890 PIVQVIDNIERN
-904 HKLGLVM
+904 HKLGLVI

-916 KGKLLVCMS
+916 AGKLLVCMS

-934 EGRAFYESVLDYML
+934 EGRAFYESVLSYMR
-948 SGDFH
+948 SPEFA
-953 PSSEMTMEELKKT
+953 PQSEITIADLRKKLKE
-966 LATEPRKIT
+966 EPRQISL
-975 MKELNNISQ
+975 KELNNISQ

>member
-1 MRTKIL
+1 MKKLIL
-7 IVCLGLVSLGVQIK
+7 IVCLGFISLD
-21 AVNEIRMNQVQANKQ
+21 ML
-36 AQRSDSPL
+36 AQGSDSPL

-49 GEWSV
+49 GEWNV
-54 MLGDAKEVRHA
+54 TLGDAKEVKHA

-135 DSCNFISTP
+135 DSCYFISTP

-204 GQKLISWE
+204 GQKLKS
-212 RLSSKAEKGVDAEEQ
+212 
-227 DAYLFDN
+227 
-234 DKYLLVGMVQS
+234 GMVQS

-256 CFRDFHIEGAHFYAD
+256 CFRDFRIEGAHFYAD

-342 WGSFDDKDET
+342 WGSFDDKDEK
-352 LMTFLHQEGEN
+352 LMAFLHQEGEN

-424 YFTTCRIGGEDW
+424 YFTTCRIGGEGW

-477 SPQPWQRQDVEQTSY
+477 SPQPWQKQDVEQTSY

-538 AGMLSQSDDFHK
+538 AGMLSQADDFHK

-566 DLRTRNMAG
+566 DLRTKNMAG

-584 PGQGSAYVGI
+584 PGQGSAFVGI

-603 ITTPEEWR
+603 ITTANEWH
-611 QWCSPVVPLLVTDRF
+611 QWCSSVVPLLVTDRF
-626 CYEENDTMKAKIQIA
+626 CYDENEMMNAKVQIA

-650 KKVEWKLDYAKDER
+650 KKLVWKLDYALDENFGDDAA
-664 YPNVSSVA
+664 PNA
-672 ETLTHLNQ
+672 GANIDRFNQ

-689 TIHTD
+689 PITTD
-694 EEGWI
+694 EEGLI
-699 DVGEIVHK
+699 DIGEIHHK
-707 MKVKANGIDDGDG
+707 MKVMADGFNDGNGT
-720 KCLDVYVGSR
+720 CLDVKIPSR
-730 KLTLSLYI
+730 KVILTLDIDYGR
-738 YEGELDATRYS
+738 YDARRHR
-749 NTYDLWVYTTPK
+749 NTYDLWIYTTEK
-761 NINYLKKQVVIV
+761 NLDIYKKGVVITS
-773 KDLTSDV
+773 DLTDEV
-780 VKKLEKGAKILWL
+780 AKKLEKGAKVLWL
-793 PTTSNHFVA
+793 PTTSKNFVA
-802 SDATL
+802 SADTI
-807 SQASN
+807 SQAGN

-831 FKTICENNKKKVSP
+831 FKTICENNKKTVSP
-845 GTLGILTNPTHPLF
+845 GTLGILTNPKHPIF
-859 RDFPTEMHTNWQ
+859 CDFPTEMHTNWQ

-880 PLVLDNFPKD
+880 PLVLDNFAKGVK
-890 YRPIVQVIDNIERN
+890 PIVQVIDNIERN

-916 KGKLLVCMS
+916 AGKLLVCMS

-934 EGRAFYESVLDYML
+934 EGRAFYESVLSYMR
-948 SGDFH
+948 SPEFA
-953 PSSEMTMEELKKT
+953 PQSEITIAGLRKKLKE
-966 LATEPRKIT
+966 EPRQISL
-975 MKELNNISQ
+975 KELNNISQ

>member
-1 MRTKIL
+1 MKKLIL
-7 IVCLGLVSLGVQIK
+7 IVCLGFISLD
-21 AVNEIRMNQVQANKQ
+21 ML
-36 AQRSDSPL
+36 AQGSDSPL

-49 GEWSV
+49 GEWNV
-54 MLGDAKEVRHA
+54 TLGDAKEVKHA

-204 GQKLISWE
+204 GQKLKS
-212 RLSSKAEKGVDAEEQ
+212 
-227 DAYLFDN
+227 
-234 DKYLLVGMVQS
+234 GMVQS

-256 CFRDFHIEGAHFYAD
+256 CFRDFRIEGAHFYAD

-342 WGSFDDKDET
+342 WGSFDDKDEK
-352 LMTFLHQEGEN
+352 LMAFLHQEGEN

-424 YFTTCRIGGEDW
+424 YFTTCRIGGEGW

-477 SPQPWQRQDVEQTSY
+477 SPQPWQKQEVEPTSY

-538 AGMLSQSDDFHK
+538 AGMLSQADDFHK

-566 DLRTRNMAG
+566 DLRTKNMAG

-584 PGQGSAYVGI
+584 PGQGSAFVGI

-603 ITTPEEWR
+603 ITTANEWH
-611 QWCSPVVPLLVTDRF
+611 QWCSSVVPLLVTDRF
-626 CYEENDTMKAKIQIA
+626 CYDENEMMNAKVQIA

-650 KKVEWKLDYAKDER
+650 KKLVWKLDYALDENFGDDAA
-664 YPNVSSVA
+664 PNA
-672 ETLTHLNQ
+672 GANIDRFNQ

-689 TIHTD
+689 PITTD
-694 EEGWI
+694 EEGLI
-699 DVGEIVHK
+699 DIGEIHHK
-707 MKVKANGIDDGDG
+707 MKVMADGFNDGNGT
-720 KCLDVYVGSR
+720 CLDVKIPSR
-730 KLTLSLYI
+730 KVILTLDIDYGR
-738 YEGELDATRYS
+738 YDARRHR
-749 NTYDLWVYTTPK
+749 NTYDLWIYTTEK
-761 NINYLKKQVVIV
+761 NLDIYKEGVVITS
-773 KDLTSDV
+773 DLTDEV
-780 VKKLEKGAKILWL
+780 AKKLEKGAKVLWM
-793 PTTSNHFVA
+793 PTTSKNFVA
-802 SDATL
+802 SADTL

-831 FKTICENNKKKVSP
+831 FKTICENNKKTVSP
-845 GTLGILTNPTHPLF
+845 GTLGILTNPKHPIF
-859 RDFPTEMHTNWQ
+859 CDFPTEMHTNWQ

-880 PLVLDNFPKD
+880 PLVLDNFAKGVK
-890 YRPIVQVIDNIERN
+890 PIVQVIDNIERN

-916 KGKLLVCMS
+916 AGKLLVCMS

-934 EGRAFYESVLDYML
+934 EGRAFYESVLSYMR
-948 SGDFH
+948 SPEFA
-953 PSSEMTMEELKKT
+953 PQSEITIAGLRKKLKE
-966 LATEPRKIT
+966 EPRQISL
-975 MKELNNISQ
+975 KELNNISQ

>member
-1 MRTKIL
+1 MKKLIL
-7 IVCLGLVSLGVQIK
+7 IVCLGFISLD
-21 AVNEIRMNQVQANKQ
+21 ML
-36 AQRSDSPL
+36 AQGSDSPL

-49 GEWSV
+49 GEWNV
-54 MLGDAKEVRHA
+54 TLGDAKEVKHA

-120 ERTKPTWVYVDGNLV
+120 ERAKPTWVYVDGNLV

-204 GQKLISWE
+204 GQKLKS
-212 RLSSKAEKGVDAEEQ
+212 
-227 DAYLFDN
+227 
-234 DKYLLVGMVQS
+234 GMVQS

-256 CFRDFHIEGAHFYAD
+256 CFRDFRIEGAHFYAD

-305 CSAYGINH
+305 CRAYGINH

-342 WGSFDDKDET
+342 WGSFDDKDEK
-352 LMTFLHQEGEN
+352 LMAFLHQEGEN

-424 YFTTCRIGGEDW
+424 YFTTCRIGGEGW

-538 AGMLSQSDDFHK
+538 AGMLSQADDFHK

-566 DLRTRNMAG
+566 DLRTKNMAG

-584 PGQGSAYVGI
+584 PGQGSAFVGI

-603 ITTPEEWR
+603 ITTANEWH
-611 QWCSPVVPLLVTDRF
+611 QWCSSVVPLLVTDRF
-626 CYEENDTMKAKIQIA
+626 CYDENEMMNAKVQIA

-650 KKVEWKLDYAKDER
+650 KKLVWKLDYALDENFGDDAA
-664 YPNVSSVA
+664 PNTGA
-672 ETLTHLNQ
+672 NIDRFNQ

-689 TIHTD
+689 PITTD
-694 EEGWI
+694 EEGLI
-699 DVGEIVHK
+699 DIGEIHHK
-707 MKVKANGIDDGDG
+707 MKVMADGFNDGNGT
-720 KCLDVYVGSR
+720 CLDVKIPSR
-730 KLTLSLYI
+730 KVILTLDIDYGR
-738 YEGELDATRYS
+738 YDARRHR
-749 NTYDLWVYTTPK
+749 NTYDLWIYTTEK
-761 NINYLKKQVVIV
+761 SLDIYKKGVVITS
-773 KDLTSDV
+773 DLTDEV
-780 VKKLEKGAKILWL
+780 AKKLEKGAKVLWM
-793 PTTSNHFVA
+793 PTTSKNFVA
-802 SDATL
+802 FADTI
-807 SQASN
+807 SQAGN

-831 FKTICENNKKKVSP
+831 FKTICENNKKTVSP
-845 GTLGILTNPTHPLF
+845 GTLGILTNPKHPIF
-859 RDFPTEMHTNWQ
+859 CDFPTEMHTNWQ
-871 WFPVIKESH
+871 WFPVIKDSH
-880 PLVLDNFPKD
+880 PLVLDNFAKD
-890 YRPIVQVIDNIERN
+890 DKPIVQVIDNIERN

-916 KGKLLVCMS
+916 AGKLLVCMS

-934 EGRAFYESVLDYML
+934 EGRAFYESVLSYMR
-948 SGDFH
+948 SPEFA
-953 PSSEMTMEELKKT
+953 PQSEITIANLRKKLKE
-966 LATEPRKIT
+966 EPRQISL
-975 MKELNNISQ
+975 KELNNISQ

>member
-1 MRTKIL
+1 MKKTIL
-7 IVCLGLVSLGVQIK
+7 IACLGLVSLGL
-21 AVNEIRMNQVQANKQ
+21 Q
-36 AQRSDSPL
+36 AQSI
-44 SLSLA
+44 SLA
-49 GEWSV
+49 GEWNV
-54 MLGDAKEVRHA
+54 ELGKSGSAFAKSKRASQGEVKRA
-65 MLPGTIDTNH
+65 ILPGTIDTNH
-75 LGFAPSD
+75 LGFAPKD
-82 TTETTHLT
+82 TMETTHLT

-97 KATYSRTIEIPKQ
+97 AARYSRTINIPKD
-110 WKKAAVELFL
+110 WKKKPVELFL
-120 ERTKPTWVYVDGNLV
+120 ERTRPTWVYVDGELV

-144 QRYILPKLKTGKHQL
+144 QRYLLPKKVKPGKHFL
-159 DIVVDNSRGVPEQV
+159 EIVVDNGRGVPDQV

-185 TNWNGIIGEISLKQ
+185 TNWNGIIGRIELQLASS
-199 VELKA
+199 VE
-204 GQKLISWE
+204 
-212 RLSSKAEKGVDAEEQ
+212 SKSAET
-227 DAYLFDN
+227 L
-234 DKYLLVGMVQS
+234 
-245 ESRQYTGKVLP
+245 TGAIP
-256 CFRDFHIEGAHFYAD
+256 CRSVASPTALQMPDFAKDFHIKGAHFYAN
-271 GHPVFLRGKHDAAVW
+271 GHRIFLRGKHDAAVW
-286 PLTGHVDMTV
+286 PLTGHVEMGV
-296 EGWMKYLGI
+296 EGWMKYLGT
-305 CSAYGINH
+305 CKEYGINH

-342 WGSFDDKDET
+342 WGSFDKKDER
-352 LMTFLHQEGEN
+352 LMAFLHQEGEN

-377 ALGNELWGSI
+377 ALGNELWGDI

-396 FREIA
+396 FRKIA

-413 LGYQGVKEGMD
+413 LGYQGIKEGMD
-424 YFTTCRIGGEDW
+424 YFTTCRIGGEGW

-452 YDGGIINHFR
+452 YDGGRINHFH
-462 PNTTMNFDEACDKWA
+462 PNSTMNFDEACDK
-477 SPQPWQRQDVEQTSY
+477 
-492 KRAAGIPIISH
+492 AGIPIISH

-509 TYPDFREIKKYTGVL
+509 TYPDYREMKKYTGVL
-524 YPYNFEIF
+524 HPYNFEVF

-538 AGMLSQSDDFHK
+538 AGMLSQADDFHK

-584 PGQGSAYVGI
+584 PGQGSAFVGI

-664 YPNVSSVA
+664 YPNESSVA

-680 PSPLAQGEI
+680 PSPLTQGEI

-749 NTYDLWVYTTPK
+749 NTYDLWVYMTPK
-761 NINYLKKQVVIV
+761 NIDYLKKQVVIA

-780 VKKLEKGAKILWL
+780 VKKLEKGAKVLWL
-793 PTTSNHFVA
+793 PTTSSHFVA
-802 SDATL
+802 ADDTL
-807 SQASN
+807 SQSDN

-845 GTLGILTNPTHPLF
+845 GTLGILTNPEHPIF
-859 RDFPTEMHTNWQ
+859 KGFPTEMHTNWQ
-871 WFPVIKESH
+871 WFPIIKESH
-880 PLVLDNFPKD
+880 PLVLDNFAKD
-890 YRPIVQVIDNIERN
+890 YRPVVQVIDNIERN

-916 KGKLLVCMS
+916 AGKLLICMS
-925 DLEKASEYP
+925 DLEKAAKYP
-934 EGRAFYESVLDYML
+934 EGRAFYESVLGYMQ
-948 SGDFH
+948 SDEFN
-953 PSSEMTMEELKKT
+953 PAAEITMDELKKK
-966 LATEPRKIT
+966 LAEKPRQVSL
-975 MKELNNISQ
+975 KELNNISQ

>member
-1 MRTKIL
+1 MKKSIL
-7 IVCLGLVSLGVQIK
+7 IVCLGFISLD
-21 AVNEIRMNQVQANKQ
+21 ML
-36 AQRSDSPL
+36 AQGSDSPL

-49 GEWSV
+49 GEWNV
-54 MLGDAKEVRHA
+54 TLGDAKEVKHA

-185 TNWNGIIGEISLKQ
+185 TNWNGIIGEISLKL

-204 GQKLISWE
+204 GQKLKS
-212 RLSSKAEKGVDAEEQ
+212 
-227 DAYLFDN
+227 
-234 DKYLLVGMVQS
+234 GMVQS

-256 CFRDFHIEGAHFYAD
+256 CFKDFHIEGAHFYAD

-342 WGSFDDKDET
+342 WGSFDDKDEK

-424 YFTTCRIGGEDW
+424 YFTTCRIGGEGW

-477 SPQPWQRQDVEQTSY
+477 SPQPWQKQEVEPTSY

-538 AGMLSQSDDFHK
+538 AGMLSQADDFHK

-566 DLRTRNMAG
+566 DLRTKNMAG

-584 PGQGSAYVGI
+584 PGQGSAFVGI

-603 ITTPEEWR
+603 ITTANEWH
-611 QWCSPVVPLLVTDRF
+611 QWCSSVVPLLVTDRF
-626 CYEENDTMKAKIQIA
+626 CYDENEMMNAKVQIA

-650 KKVEWKLDYAKDER
+650 KKLVWKLDYALDENFGDDAA
-664 YPNVSSVA
+664 PNA
-672 ETLTHLNQ
+672 GANIDRFNQ

-689 TIHTD
+689 PITTD
-694 EEGWI
+694 EEGLI
-699 DVGEIVHK
+699 DIGEIHHK
-707 MKVKANGIDDGDG
+707 MKVMADGFNDGNGT
-720 KCLDVYVGSR
+720 CLDVKIPSR
-730 KLTLSLYI
+730 KVILTLDIDYGR
-738 YEGELDATRYS
+738 YDARRHR
-749 NTYDLWVYTTPK
+749 NTYDLWIYTTEK
-761 NINYLKKQVVIV
+761 NLDIYKEGVVITS
-773 KDLTSDV
+773 DLTDEV
-780 VKKLEKGAKILWL
+780 AKKLEKGAKVLWM
-793 PTTSNHFVA
+793 PTTSKNFVA
-802 SDATL
+802 SADTL

-831 FKTICENNKKKVSP
+831 FKTICENNKKTVSP
-845 GTLGILTNPTHPLF
+845 GTLGILTNPKHPIF
-859 RDFPTEMHTNWQ
+859 CDFPTEMHTNWQ

-880 PLVLDNFPKD
+880 PLVLDNFAKGVK
-890 YRPIVQVIDNIERN
+890 PIVQVIDNIERN

-916 KGKLLVCMS
+916 AGKLLVCMS

-934 EGRAFYESVLDYML
+934 EGRAFYESVLSYMR
-948 SGDFH
+948 SPEFA
-953 PSSEMTMEELKKT
+953 PQSEITIAGLRKKLKE
-966 LATEPRKIT
+966 EPRQISL
-975 MKELNNISQ
+975 KELNNISQ

>member
-1 MRTKIL
+1 MI
-7 IVCLGLVSLGVQIK
+7 IACLGLMSLG
-21 AVNEIRMNQVQANKQ
+21 MQ
-36 AQRSDSPL
+36 AQTNGVAQ

-49 GEWSV
+49 GEWKV
-54 MLGDAKEVRHA
+54 TLGDAKEVKRA

-97 KATYSRTIEIPKQ
+97 KATYSRTIEIPRQ
-110 WKKAAVELFL
+110 WKKGAVELFL
-120 ERTKPTWVYVDGNLV
+120 ERTKPTWVYLDGKLV
-135 DSCNFISTP
+135 DSCNYISTP
-144 QRYILPKLKTGKHQL
+144 QRYILPRLKSGKHQL

-185 TNWNGIIGEISLKQ
+185 TNWNGIIGEIKLGVRSE
-199 VELKA
+199 ELGVLRGRAVSPMDMEKYQ
-204 GQKLISWE
+204 G
-212 RLSSKAEKGVDAEEQ
+212 RLTP
-227 DAYLFDN
+227 N
-234 DKYLLVGMVQS
+234 
-245 ESRQYTGKVLP
+245 SRLQTP
-256 CFRDFHIEGAHFYAD
+256 NFEIRGAHFYAD

-296 EGWMKYLGI
+296 EGWMKYLST
-305 CSAYGINH
+305 CKEYGINH

-323 AAFVAADSL
+323 AAFVAADKL
-332 GIYLQPELPF
+332 GVYLQPELPF
-342 WGSFDDKDET
+342 WGSFDDKDEV
-352 LMTFLHQEGEN
+352 LMKFLHQEGEN

-387 DKMKEFVDD
+387 DKMKGFVDD
-396 FREIA
+396 FRKIA

-424 YFTTCRIGGEDW
+424 YFTTCRIGGEGW

-452 YDGGIINHFR
+452 YDGGMINHFH

-477 SPQPWQRQDVEQTSY
+477 SPQPWQKKDG
-492 KRAAGIPIISH
+492 KAGIPIISH

-509 TYPDFREIKKYTGVL
+509 TYPDYREIKKYTGVL
-524 YPYNFEIF
+524 YPYNFEMF

-538 AGMLSQSDDFHK
+538 AGMLSQADDFHK

-566 DLRTRNMAG
+566 DLRTKNMAG

-584 PGQGSAYVGI
+584 PGQGSAFVGI

-611 QWCSPVVPLLVTDRF
+611 QWCSPIVPLIETDKL
-626 CYEENDTMKAKIQIA
+626 CYEAGETFKGKVLIA
-641 NYGGESLKG
+641 NYGATSLRG
-650 KKVEWKLDYAKDER
+650 KKMTWRISSDEPSFNEDEGKINIFTYNEGLLDAGELNLELHADKPAKV
-664 YPNVSSVA
+664 N
-672 ETLTHLNQ
+672 
-680 PSPLAQGEI
+680 
-689 TIHTD
+689 
-694 EEGWI
+694 
-699 DVGEIVHK
+699 
-707 MKVKANGIDDGDG
+707 
-720 KCLDVYVGSR
+720 
-730 KLTLSLYI
+730 LTLSI
-738 YEGELDATRYS
+738 DGTEARNSYE
-749 NTYDLWVYTTPK
+749 LWVYPRKTVDKK
-761 NINYLKKQVVIV
+761 NVVIA
-773 KDLTSDV
+773 KDLTPDV
-780 VKKLEKGAKILWL
+780 VASLEKGAKVLWMPDSL
-793 PTTSNHFVA
+793 
-802 SDATL
+802 
-807 SQASN
+807 
-812 ATPYT
+812 PYT

-831 FKTICENNKKKVSP
+831 FKTICENNKKAVSP
-845 GTLGILTNPTHPLF
+845 GTLGILTRPEHPIF
-859 RDFPTEMHTNWQ
+859 KGFPTEMHTNWQ

-880 PLVLDNFPKD
+880 PLVLDNFAKD
-890 YRPIVQVIDNIERN
+890 YLPIVQVIDNIERN

-916 KGKLLVCMS
+916 AGKLLVCMS
-925 DLEKASEYP
+925 DLEKASQYP
-934 EGRAFYESVLDYML
+934 EGRAFYQSVLSYMR
-948 SGDFH
+948 SSDFN
-953 PSSEMTMEELKKT
+953 PQSEITIPDLMKT
-966 LATEPRKIT
+966 LKEEPRKVS

>member
-1 MRTKIL
+1 MKKLIL
-7 IVCLGLVSLGVQIK
+7 IVCLGFISLD
-21 AVNEIRMNQVQANKQ
+21 ML
-36 AQRSDSPL
+36 AQGSDSPL

-49 GEWSV
+49 GEWNV
-54 MLGDAKEVRHA
+54 TLGDAKEVRHA

-204 GQKLISWE
+204 GQKLKS
-212 RLSSKAEKGVDAEEQ
+212 
-227 DAYLFDN
+227 
-234 DKYLLVGMVQS
+234 GMVQS

-256 CFRDFHIEGAHFYAD
+256 CFKDFHIEGAHFYAD

-342 WGSFDDKDET
+342 WGSFDDKDEK

-424 YFTTCRIGGEDW
+424 YFTTCRIGGEGW

-477 SPQPWQRQDVEQTSY
+477 SPQPWQKQEVEPTSY

-538 AGMLSQSDDFHK
+538 AGMLSQADDFHK

-566 DLRTRNMAG
+566 DLRTKNMAG

-584 PGQGSAYVGI
+584 PGQGSAFVGI

-603 ITTPEEWR
+603 ITTANEWH
-611 QWCSPVVPLLVTDRF
+611 QWCSSVVPLLVTDRF
-626 CYEENDTMKAKIQIA
+626 CYDENEMMNAKVQIA

-650 KKVEWKLDYAKDER
+650 KKLVWKLDYALDENFGDDAA
-664 YPNVSSVA
+664 PNA
-672 ETLTHLNQ
+672 GANIDRFNQ

-689 TIHTD
+689 PITTD
-694 EEGWI
+694 EEGLI
-699 DVGEIVHK
+699 DIGEIHHK
-707 MKVKANGIDDGDG
+707 MKVMADGFNDGNGT
-720 KCLDVYVGSR
+720 CLDVKIPSR
-730 KLTLSLYI
+730 KVILTLDIDYGR
-738 YEGELDATRYS
+738 YDARRHR
-749 NTYDLWVYTTPK
+749 NTYDLWIYTTEK
-761 NINYLKKQVVIV
+761 NLDIYKEGVVITS
-773 KDLTSDV
+773 DLTDEV
-780 VKKLEKGAKILWL
+780 AKKLEKGAKVLWM
-793 PTTSNHFVA
+793 PTTSKNFVA
-802 SDATL
+802 SADTL

-831 FKTICENNKKKVSP
+831 FKTICENNKKTVSP
-845 GTLGILTNPTHPLF
+845 GTLGILTNPKHPIF
-859 RDFPTEMHTNWQ
+859 CDFPTEMHTNWQ
-871 WFPVIKESH
+871 WFPVIKKSH
-880 PLVLDNFPKD
+880 PLVLDNFAKGVK
-890 YRPIVQVIDNIERN
+890 PIVQVIDNIERN

-916 KGKLLVCMS
+916 AGKLLVCMS

-934 EGRAFYESVLDYML
+934 EGRAFYESVLSYMR
-948 SGDFH
+948 SPEFA
-953 PSSEMTMEELKKT
+953 PQSEITIAGLRKKLKE
-966 LATEPRKIT
+966 EPRQISL
-975 MKELNNISQ
+975 KELNNISQ

>member
-1 MRTKIL
+1 MKKLIL
-7 IVCLGLVSLGVQIK
+7 IVCLGFISLD
-21 AVNEIRMNQVQANKQ
+21 ML
-36 AQRSDSPL
+36 AQGSDSPL

-49 GEWSV
+49 GEWNV
-54 MLGDAKEVRHA
+54 TLGDAKEVKHA

-120 ERTKPTWVYVDGNLV
+120 ERAKPTWVYVDGNLV

-204 GQKLISWE
+204 GQKLKS
-212 RLSSKAEKGVDAEEQ
+212 
-227 DAYLFDN
+227 
-234 DKYLLVGMVQS
+234 GMVQS

-256 CFRDFHIEGAHFYAD
+256 CFRDFRIEGAHFYAD

-305 CSAYGINH
+305 CRAYGINH

-342 WGSFDDKDET
+342 WGSFDDKDEK
-352 LMTFLHQEGEN
+352 LMAFLHQEGEN

-424 YFTTCRIGGEDW
+424 YFTTCRIGGEGW

-477 SPQPWQRQDVEQTSY
+477 SPQPWQRQDVGQTSY

-538 AGMLSQSDDFHK
+538 AGMLSQADDFHK

-566 DLRTRNMAG
+566 DLRTKNMAG

-584 PGQGSAYVGI
+584 PGQGSAFVGI

-603 ITTPEEWR
+603 ITTANEWH
-611 QWCSPVVPLLVTDRF
+611 QWCSSVVPLLVTDRF
-626 CYEENDTMKAKIQIA
+626 CYDENEMMNAKVQIA

-650 KKVEWKLDYAKDER
+650 KKLVWKLDYALDENFGDDAA
-664 YPNVSSVA
+664 PNA
-672 ETLTHLNQ
+672 GANIDRFNQ

-689 TIHTD
+689 PITTD
-694 EEGWI
+694 EEGLI
-699 DVGEIVHK
+699 DIGEIHHK
-707 MKVKANGIDDGDG
+707 MKVMADGFNDGNGT
-720 KCLDVYVGSR
+720 CLDVKIPSR
-730 KLTLSLYI
+730 KVILTLDIDYGR
-738 YEGELDATRYS
+738 YDARRHR
-749 NTYDLWVYTTPK
+749 NTYDLWIYTTEK
-761 NINYLKKQVVIV
+761 NLDIYKEGVVITS
-773 KDLTSDV
+773 DLTDEV
-780 VKKLEKGAKILWL
+780 AKKLEKGAKVLWM
-793 PTTSNHFVA
+793 PTTSKNFVA
-802 SDATL
+802 SADTL

-831 FKTICENNKKKVSP
+831 FKTICENNKKTVSP
-845 GTLGILTNPTHPLF
+845 GTLGILTNPKHPIF
-859 RDFPTEMHTNWQ
+859 CDFPTEMHTNWQ

-880 PLVLDNFPKD
+880 PLVLDNFAKGVK
-890 YRPIVQVIDNIERN
+890 PIVQVIDNIERN

-916 KGKLLVCMS
+916 AGKLLVCMS

-934 EGRAFYESVLDYML
+934 EGRAFYESVLSYMR
-948 SGDFH
+948 SPEFA
-953 PSSEMTMEELKKT
+953 PQSEITIAGLRKKLKE
-966 LATEPRKIT
+966 EPRQISL
-975 MKELNNISQ
+975 KELNNISQ

>member
-1 MRTKIL
+1 MMNA
-7 IVCLGLVSLGVQIK
+7 CLGFFCLSL
-21 AVNEIRMNQVQANKQ
+21 Q
-36 AQRSDSPL
+36 AQKMVPQ

-49 GEWSV
+49 GEWNV
-54 MLGDAKEVRHA
+54 TLGDAKEVKHA

-97 KATYSRTIEIPKQ
+97 KATYSRTIEIPRQ
-110 WKKAAVELFL
+110 WKKKAVELFL
-120 ERTKPTWVYVDGNLV
+120 ERTKPTWVYVDGVLV

-144 QRYILPKLKTGKHQL
+144 QRYILPKLKSGKHLL
-159 DIVVDNSRGVPEQV
+159 DIVVDNSRGVPGQV

-185 TNWNGIIGEISLKQ
+185 TNWNGIIGEI
-199 VELKA
+199 
-204 GQKLISWE
+204 KLEVKSEERRVKNSNVISP
-212 RLSSKAEKGVDAEEQ
+212 A
-227 DAYLFDN
+227 
-234 DKYLLVGMVQS
+234 MQS
-245 ESRQYTGKVLP
+245 YTGNILP
-256 CFRDFHIEGAHFYAD
+256 CFKDFHIEGAHFYAD
-271 GHPVFLRGKHDAAVW
+271 GHPVFFRGKHDAAVW

-424 YFTTCRIGGEDW
+424 YFTTCRIGGEGW

-538 AGMLSQSDDFHK
+538 AGMLSQADDFHK

-566 DLRTRNMAG
+566 DLRTKNMAG

-584 PGQGSAYVGI
+584 PGQGSAFVGI

-603 ITTPEEWR
+603 ITTANEWH

-626 CYEENDTMKAKIQIA
+626 CYDENEMMNAKVQIA

-650 KKVEWKLDYAKDER
+650 KKLLWKLDYASDENSADDAA
-664 YPNVSSVA
+664 PNA
-672 ETLTHLNQ
+672 GANIDRFNQ

-689 TIHTD
+689 PITTD
-694 EEGWI
+694 EEGLI
-699 DVGEIVHK
+699 DIGEIHHK
-707 MKVKANGIDDGDG
+707 MKVMADGFNDGNGT
-720 KCLDVYVGSR
+720 CLDVKIPSR
-730 KLTLSLYI
+730 KVILTLDIDYGR
-738 YEGELDATRYS
+738 YDARRHR
-749 NTYDLWVYTTPK
+749 NTYDLWIYTTEK
-761 NINYLKKQVVIV
+761 SLDIYKKGVVITS
-773 KDLTSDV
+773 DLTDEV
-780 VKKLEKGAKILWL
+780 AKKLEKGAKVLWM
-793 PTTSNHFVA
+793 PTTSKNFVA
-802 SDATL
+802 SADTI

-831 FKTICENNKKKVSP
+831 FKTICENNKKTVSP
-845 GTLGILTNPTHPLF
+845 GTLGILTNPKHPIF
-859 RDFPTEMHTNWQ
+859 CDFPTEMHTNWQ
-871 WFPVIKESH
+871 WFPVIKDSH
-880 PLVLDNFPKD
+880 PLVLDNFAKD
-890 YRPIVQVIDNIERN
+890 DKPIVQVIDNIERN

-916 KGKLLVCMS
+916 AGKLLVCMS

-934 EGRAFYESVLDYML
+934 EGRAFYESVLSYMR
-948 SGDFH
+948 SPEFA
-953 PSSEMTMEELKKT
+953 PQSEITIADLRKKLKE
-966 LATEPRKIT
+966 EPRQISL
-975 MKELNNISQ
+975 KELNNISQ

>member
-1 MRTKIL
+1 MKKSIL
-7 IVCLGLVSLGVQIK
+7 IVCLGFISLD
-21 AVNEIRMNQVQANKQ
+21 ML
-36 AQRSDSPL
+36 AQGSDSPL

-49 GEWSV
+49 GEWNV
-54 MLGDAKEVRHA
+54 TLGDAKEVKHA

-204 GQKLISWE
+204 GQKLTS
-212 RLSSKAEKGVDAEEQ
+212 
-227 DAYLFDN
+227 
-234 DKYLLVGMVQS
+234 GMVQS

-256 CFRDFHIEGAHFYAD
+256 CFRDFRIEGAHFYAD

-305 CSAYGINH
+305 CRAYGINH

-342 WGSFDDKDET
+342 WGSFDDKDEK
-352 LMTFLHQEGEN
+352 LMAFLHQEGEN

-424 YFTTCRIGGEDW
+424 YFTTCRIGGEGW
-436 GKYNTHTRG
+436 GKYYTHTRG

-477 SPQPWQRQDVEQTSY
+477 SPQPWQKQEVEPTSY

-538 AGMLSQSDDFHK
+538 AGMLSQADDFHK

-566 DLRTRNMAG
+566 DLRTKNMAG

-584 PGQGSAYVGI
+584 PGQGSAFVGI

-603 ITTPEEWR
+603 ITTANEWH
-611 QWCSPVVPLLVTDRF
+611 QWCSSVVPLLVTDRF
-626 CYEENDTMKAKIQIA
+626 CYDENEMMNAKVQIA

-650 KKVEWKLDYAKDER
+650 KKLVWKLDYALDENFGDDAA
-664 YPNVSSVA
+664 PNA
-672 ETLTHLNQ
+672 GANIDRFNQ

-689 TIHTD
+689 PITTD
-694 EEGWI
+694 EEGLI
-699 DVGEIVHK
+699 DIGEIHHK
-707 MKVKANGIDDGDG
+707 MKVMADGFNDGNGT
-720 KCLDVYVGSR
+720 CLDVKIPSR
-730 KLTLSLYI
+730 KVILTLDIDYGR
-738 YEGELDATRYS
+738 YDARRHR
-749 NTYDLWVYTTPK
+749 NTYDLWIYTTEK
-761 NINYLKKQVVIV
+761 NLDIYKEGVVITS
-773 KDLTSDV
+773 DLTDEV
-780 VKKLEKGAKILWL
+780 AKKLEKGAKVLWM
-793 PTTSNHFVA
+793 PTTSKNFVA
-802 SDATL
+802 SADTL

-831 FKTICENNKKKVSP
+831 FKTICENNKKTVSP
-845 GTLGILTNPTHPLF
+845 GTLGILTNPKHPIF
-859 RDFPTEMHTNWQ
+859 CDFPTEMHTNWQ

-880 PLVLDNFPKD
+880 PLVLDNFAKGVK
-890 YRPIVQVIDNIERN
+890 PIVQVIDNIERN

-916 KGKLLVCMS
+916 AGKLLVCMS

-934 EGRAFYESVLDYML
+934 EGRAFYESVLSYMR
-948 SGDFH
+948 SPEFA
-953 PSSEMTMEELKKT
+953 PQSEITIAGLRKKLKE
-966 LATEPRKIT
+966 EPRQISL
-975 MKELNNISQ
+975 KELNNISQ

>member
-1 MRTKIL
+1 MKKSIL
-7 IVCLGLVSLGVQIK
+7 IVCLGFISLD
-21 AVNEIRMNQVQANKQ
+21 ML
-36 AQRSDSPL
+36 AQGSDSPL

-49 GEWSV
+49 GEWNV
-54 MLGDAKEVRHA
+54 TLGDAKEVKHA

-204 GQKLISWE
+204 GQKLKS
-212 RLSSKAEKGVDAEEQ
+212 
-227 DAYLFDN
+227 
-234 DKYLLVGMVQS
+234 GMVQS

-256 CFRDFHIEGAHFYAD
+256 CFRDFRIEGAHFYAD

-305 CSAYGINH
+305 CSVYGINH

-342 WGSFDDKDET
+342 WGSFDDKDEK

-424 YFTTCRIGGEDW
+424 YFTTCRIGGEGW

-477 SPQPWQRQDVEQTSY
+477 FPQPWQRQDVEQTSY

-538 AGMLSQSDDFHK
+538 AGMLSQADDFHK

-566 DLRTRNMAG
+566 DLRTKNMAG

-584 PGQGSAYVGI
+584 PGQGSAFVGI

-603 ITTPEEWR
+603 ITTANEWH
-611 QWCSPVVPLLVTDRF
+611 QWCSSVVPLLLTDRF
-626 CYEENDTMKAKIQIA
+626 CYDENEMMNAKVQIA

-650 KKVEWKLDYAKDER
+650 KKLVWKLDYALDENFGDDAA
-664 YPNVSSVA
+664 PNA
-672 ETLTHLNQ
+672 GANIDRFNQ

-689 TIHTD
+689 PITTD
-694 EEGWI
+694 EEGLI
-699 DVGEIVHK
+699 DIGEIHHK
-707 MKVKANGIDDGDG
+707 MKVMANGFNDGNG
-720 KCLDVYVGSR
+720 TCLDVKIPSR
-730 KLTLSLYI
+730 KVILTLDIDYGR
-738 YEGELDATRYS
+738 YDARRHR
-749 NTYDLWVYTTPK
+749 NTYDLWIYTTEK
-761 NINYLKKQVVIV
+761 NLDIYKKGVVITS
-773 KDLTSDV
+773 DLTDEV
-780 VKKLEKGAKILWL
+780 AKKLEKGARVLWM
-793 PTTSNHFVA
+793 PTTSKNFVA
-802 SDATL
+802 SADTI
-807 SQASN
+807 SQAGN

-831 FKTICENNKKKVSP
+831 FKTICENNKKTVSP
-845 GTLGILTNPTHPLF
+845 GTLGILTNPKHPIF
-859 RDFPTEMHTNWQ
+859 CDFPTEMHTNWQ
-871 WFPVIKESH
+871 WFPVIKDSH
-880 PLVLDNFPKD
+880 PLVLDNFAKD
-890 YRPIVQVIDNIERN
+890 DKPIVQVIDNIERN

-916 KGKLLVCMS
+916 AGKLLVCMS

-934 EGRAFYESVLDYML
+934 EGRAFYESVLSYMR
-948 SGDFH
+948 SPEFA
-953 PSSEMTMEELKKT
+953 PQSEITIADLRKKLKE
-966 LATEPRKIT
+966 EPRQISL
-975 MKELNNISQ
+975 KELNNISQ

>member
-1 MRTKIL
+1 MKKSIL
-7 IVCLGLVSLGVQIK
+7 IVCLGFISLD
-21 AVNEIRMNQVQANKQ
+21 ML
-36 AQRSDSPL
+36 AQGSDSPL

-54 MLGDAKEVRHA
+54 TLGDAKEVRHA

-90 RLYAYKG
+90 RLYAYKS

-204 GQKLISWE
+204 GQKLKS
-212 RLSSKAEKGVDAEEQ
+212 
-227 DAYLFDN
+227 
-234 DKYLLVGMVQS
+234 GMVQS

-305 CSAYGINH
+305 CRAYGINH

-342 WGSFDDKDET
+342 WGSFDDKDEK
-352 LMTFLHQEGEN
+352 LMAFLHQEGEN

-401 PDKYYTFGSNYY
+401 SDKYFTFGSNYY

-424 YFTTCRIGGEDW
+424 YFTTCRIGGEGW

-477 SPQPWQRQDVEQTSY
+477 SPQPWQKQDVEQTSY

-538 AGMLSQSDDFHK
+538 AGMLSQADDFHK

-566 DLRTRNMAG
+566 DLRTKNMAG

-584 PGQGSAYVGI
+584 PGQGSAFVGI

-603 ITTPEEWR
+603 ITTANEWH
-611 QWCSPVVPLLVTDRF
+611 QWCSSVVPLLVTDRF
-626 CYEENDTMKAKIQIA
+626 CYDENEMMNAKVQIA

-650 KKVEWKLDYAKDER
+650 KKLLWKLDYASDENSADDASPKAGANIDR
-664 YPNVSSVA
+664 F
-672 ETLTHLNQ
+672 NQ

-689 TIHTD
+689 PITTD
-694 EEGWI
+694 EEGLI
-699 DVGEIVHK
+699 DIGEIHHK
-707 MKVKANGIDDGDG
+707 MKVMANGFNDGNG
-720 KCLDVYVGSR
+720 TCLDVKIPSR
-730 KLTLSLYI
+730 KVILTLDIDYGR
-738 YEGELDATRYS
+738 YDARRHR
-749 NTYDLWVYTTPK
+749 NTYDLWIYTTEK
-761 NINYLKKQVVIV
+761 SLDIYKEGVVITS
-773 KDLTSDV
+773 DLTDEV
-780 VKKLEKGAKILWL
+780 AKKLEKGAKVLWM
-793 PTTSNHFVA
+793 PTTSKNFVA
-802 SDATL
+802 SVDTI
-807 SQASN
+807 SQAGN

-831 FKTICENNKKKVSP
+831 FKTICENNKKTVSP
-845 GTLGILTNPTHPLF
+845 GTLGILTNPKHPIF
-859 RDFPTEMHTNWQ
+859 CDFPTEMHTNWQ

-880 PLVLDNFPKD
+880 PLVLDNFAKD
-890 YRPIVQVIDNIERN
+890 DKPIVQVIDNIERN

-916 KGKLLVCMS
+916 AGKLLVCMS

-934 EGRAFYESVLDYML
+934 EGRAFYESVLSYMR
-948 SGDFH
+948 SPEFA
-953 PSSEMTMEELKKT
+953 PQSEITIADLRKKLKE
-966 LATEPRKIT
+966 EPRQISL
-975 MKELNNISQ
+975 KELNNISQ

>member
-1 MRTKIL
+1 MKKSIL
-7 IVCLGLVSLGVQIK
+7 IVCLGFISLD
-21 AVNEIRMNQVQANKQ
+21 ML
-36 AQRSDSPL
+36 AQGSDSPL

-49 GEWSV
+49 GEWNV
-54 MLGDAKEVRHA
+54 TLGDAKEVKHA

-204 GQKLISWE
+204 GQKLKS
-212 RLSSKAEKGVDAEEQ
+212 
-227 DAYLFDN
+227 
-234 DKYLLVGMVQS
+234 GMVQS

-256 CFRDFHIEGAHFYAD
+256 CFKDFHIEGAHFYAD

-342 WGSFDDKDET
+342 WGSFDDKDEK

-424 YFTTCRIGGEDW
+424 YFTTCRIGGEGW

-538 AGMLSQSDDFHK
+538 AGMLSQADDFHK

-566 DLRTRNMAG
+566 DLRTKNMAG

-584 PGQGSAYVGI
+584 PGQGSAFVGI

-603 ITTPEEWR
+603 ITTANEWH
-611 QWCSPVVPLLVTDRF
+611 QWCSSVMPLLVTDRF
-626 CYEENDTMKAKIQIA
+626 CYDENEMMNAKVQIA

-650 KKVEWKLDYAKDER
+650 KKLVWKLGYALDENFGDDAA
-664 YPNVSSVA
+664 PNTRA
-672 ETLTHLNQ
+672 NIDRFNQ

-689 TIHTD
+689 PITTD
-694 EEGWI
+694 EEGLI
-699 DVGEIVHK
+699 DIGEIHHK
-707 MKVKANGIDDGDG
+707 MKVMADGFNDGNGT
-720 KCLDVYVGSR
+720 CLDVKIPSR
-730 KLTLSLYI
+730 KVILTLDIDYGR
-738 YEGELDATRYS
+738 YDARRHR
-749 NTYDLWVYTTPK
+749 NTYDLWIYTTEK
-761 NINYLKKQVVIV
+761 SLDIYKKGVVITS
-773 KDLTSDV
+773 DLTDEV
-780 VKKLEKGAKILWL
+780 AKKLEKGAKVLWL
-793 PTTSNHFVA
+793 PTTSKNFVA
-802 SDATL
+802 SADTI
-807 SQASN
+807 SQAGN

-831 FKTICENNKKKVSP
+831 FKTICENNKKTVSP
-845 GTLGILTNPTHPLF
+845 GTLGILTNPKHPIF
-859 RDFPTEMHTNWQ
+859 CDFPTEMHTNWQ

-880 PLVLDNFPKD
+880 PLVLDNFAKGVK
-890 YRPIVQVIDNIERN
+890 PIVQVIDNIERN

-916 KGKLLVCMS
+916 AGKLLVCMS

-934 EGRAFYESVLDYML
+934 EGRAFYESVLSYMR
-948 SGDFH
+948 SPEFA
-953 PSSEMTMEELKKT
+953 PQSEITIANLRKKLKE
-966 LATEPRKIT
+966 EPRQISL
-975 MKELNNISQ
+975 KELNNISQ